1 MSFSL
6 SEVVGRRGVGS
17 YSWEREEGSMEVLV
31 ARGDG
36 LNADV
41 LLLDDSGRSGCA
53 CSGRQ
58 RNGLGCMEM
67 ALWRS
72 VMVGR

>member
-1 MSFSL
+1 
-6 SEVVGRRGVGS
+6 
-17 YSWEREEGSMEVLV
+17 MEVLV

-36 LNADV
+36 LNAEV